1 MKPLTLHKSILFTA
15 ASFVL
20 TISSML
26 AQFNKEFRVL
36 KMDTSINNDREEIMP
51 ITSHDGKTLYFVRS
65 LSPKNTGGKDAGQ
78 DVWMCERLTD
88 TTWSRPINLG
98 LPINNNENNAIC
110 GVSANGRTIYLTNIY
125 YKKKMEPG
133 ISYSTKLDN
142 GTWMQ
147 PIALKIPDMNVQRG
161 YLGAYMCKSEKLLF
175 LSYKGDNAIGREDLY
190 VTEKKDD
197 GTWTKPINL
206 GNVVNSV
213 GFELSP
219 FYNEEDSTLYFA
231 SNGHEG
237 LGDADIF
244 KSKRLDGNSWTKW
257 SKPQNLGTFFN
268 GDGFDAYFYYN
279 SADSTIYFSKEDPE
293 NNYTDIHFTHLRN
306 LTEALRRIEEKK
318 KPKID
323 SSLAANNT
331 GLAAT
336 LAKEADEQRKAEEE
350 LNKRERIQIQDFDN
364 VLFDFAKHDLRPEAR
379 KRLDKLY
386 NFMVKNPS
394 VGVEIIGHAD
404 SIDTELVN
412 LILSVKRSEECK
424 NYLINKGIS
433 KRRILTHGFGKQ
445 LPVATNRTEEGRQQ
459 NRRAEINILVDN
471 KSKGKLEYM
480 PKVMEAGGGGRK

>member
-1 MKPLTLHKSILFTA
+1 
-15 ASFVL
+15 
-20 TISSML
+20 
-26 AQFNKEFRVL
+26 
-36 KMDTSINNDREEIMP
+36 
-51 ITSHDGKTLYFVRS
+51 
-65 LSPKNTGGKDAGQ
+65 
-78 DVWMCERLTD
+78 
-88 TTWSRPINLG
+88 
-98 LPINNNENNAIC
+98 
-110 GVSANGRTIYLTNIY
+110 
-125 YKKKMEPG
+125 MEPG

-424 NYLINKGIS
+424 NYIINKGIS